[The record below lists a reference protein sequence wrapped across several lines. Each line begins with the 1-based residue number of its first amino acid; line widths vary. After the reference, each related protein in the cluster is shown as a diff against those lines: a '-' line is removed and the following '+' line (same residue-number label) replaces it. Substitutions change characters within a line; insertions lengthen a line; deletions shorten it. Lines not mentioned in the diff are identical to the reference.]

1 MKLSLLIIV
10 LALLSACHKKNVVD
24 VQTFIEQPSEKKQV
38 KEFVIMKSQGNKI
51 PPKLYTI
58 PVPTNESLD

>member
-1 MKLSLLIIV
+1 MLLV
-10 LALLSACHKKNVVD
+10 LTACQKKEVVN
-24 VQTFIEQPSEKKQV
+24 VQTLIEQPVEKKQA
-38 KEFVIMKSQGNKI
+38 KELMIMKSQGNKI